1 MRNIVRRLHLN
12 SVDILSHS
20 SRQKFLDRF
29 GAPVSPVSDILETE
43 RRNHYAVLSNASD
56 LMCLVE

>member
-29 GAPVSPVSDILETE
+29 GAPVSDILQTE